1 MSDSA
6 NRAGRPGRRLM
17 AALVALIA
25 VLVVGTLFF
34 YGLRKPEQGP
44 GNVPAQGEA
53 PPVGSARS
61 QEAATTGSPRS
72 SASLR

>member
-1 MSDSA
+1 MSDSV

-25 VLVVGTLFF
+25 VLVVGTLFS

-53 PPVGSARS
+53 PPLRDN
-61 QEAATTGSPRS
+61 GSPP
-72 SASLR
+72 ASK

>member
-17 AALVALIA
+17 A
-25 VLVVGTLFF
+25 VLVIVIAILVIGTLFF
-34 YGLRKPEQGP
+34 YGGLRRPEQGP

-53 PPVGSARS
+53 PPLRDN
-61 QEAATTGSPRS
+61 GSPP
-72 SASLR
+72 ASK